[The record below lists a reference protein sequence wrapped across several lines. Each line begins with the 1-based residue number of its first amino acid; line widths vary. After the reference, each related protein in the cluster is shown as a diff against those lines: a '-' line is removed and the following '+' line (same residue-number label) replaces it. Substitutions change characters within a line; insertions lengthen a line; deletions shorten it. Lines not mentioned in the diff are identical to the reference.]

1 VPIDRRTFLLAPAVS
16 LAAQESRQIRTAA
29 IGIGNRGTALLQQVL
44 ANSNARVTAVCDI
57 DPQARDKAASV
68 AARHNPRV
76 FDDYRRVLDL
86 ADVDAV
92 TIASPCDLHAPMAA
106 AALSA
111 GKYVYCEKPVG
122 ITPDQV
128 QSVVNAARGSK
139 GFLQIGQQL
148 RYFPDLR
155 EVIRQ
160 IHDRV
165 HGNTLVVKAQRHSS
179 ATEPGKERPRAAWY
193 DDVKRSGDLIVEN
206 AVHNIDVC
214 NWIVNS
220 RPVSAYGHGKKYF
233 PKPIP
238 AGTLMMDGFSVE
250 YIYEND
256 VHLDYSQLYMHPRG
270 LKELAGGQWY
280 IAFGDKGSVNVS
292 KGLFYP
298 MHSTNEPKD
307 LLTPELRSS
316 KEKAMEDFF
325 ACILEKRKPFADIT
339 VAATAALTAIL
350 GREAIYRRKSVDW
363 KDLGVT
369 I

>member
-1 VPIDRRTFLLAPAVS
+1 MPIDRRDFLLAPAAA

-29 IGIGNRGTALLQQVL
+29 IGVGNRGTELLRQVL
-44 ANSNARVTAVCDI
+44 ASSNATVTAVCDI
-57 DPQARDKAASV
+57 NPQARDKAASS
-68 AARHNPRV
+68 AARYNPKV

-92 TIASPCDLHAPMAA
+92 TIASPCDLHAEMAA
-106 AALSA
+106 AALRA

-122 ITPDQV
+122 ITAAQV
-128 QSVVNAARGSK
+128 QDVVNAAKGAK

-160 IHDRV
+160 VHAGV
-165 HGNTLVVKAQRHSS
+165 HGHTLVVKAQRHS
-179 ATEPGKERPRAAWY
+179 TPPEPGKERPRAAWY

-206 AVHNIDVC
+206 AIHNIDAC
-214 NWIVNS
+214 NWIINS

-256 VHLDYSQLYMHPRG
+256 VHLDYSQLYMHPRA
-270 LKELAGGQWY
+270 LKELANNQWY
-280 IAFGDKGSVNVS
+280 MAFGDQGSVDVS
-292 KGLFYP
+292 EGFYYP
-298 MHSTNEPKD
+298 MHATGAPRD
-307 LLTPELRSS
+307 LLTPELRES

-325 ACILEKRKPFADIT
+325 ACILEKRQPFAGIT

-350 GREAIYRRKSVDW
+350 GREAIYRRRSVDW
-363 KDLGVT
+363 KELGVT